1 MKERISKIKN
11 KSSVLNSNNWTL
23 DPWIYPC
30 ITVHYQFIATQAL
43 QLDFQNC
50 TACLK
55 SNFQLSKKFS
65 DPCPSWAFITGFTS
79 LHVLDLLKH
88 SFMSSTRLS
97 LNTLA
102 CESCLKYW
110 GQNMQQLFQKLCSSK
125 CIVAKLQQ
133 LYQARCKLELF

>member
-30 ITVHYQFIATQAL
+30 ITVHHQFIATQAL

-55 SNFQLSKKFS
+55 SNFQLSKFFS
-65 DPCPSWAFITGFTS
+65 NPCPSWAFISGFTS

-88 SFMSSTRLS
+88 SFMSCTRLS

-102 CESCLKYW
+102 CESSWNELPKILRTEYATTFPKTLFKQMHC
-110 GQNMQQLFQKLCSSK
+110 GQTS
-125 CIVAKLQQ
+125 A
-133 LYQARCKLELF
+133 A